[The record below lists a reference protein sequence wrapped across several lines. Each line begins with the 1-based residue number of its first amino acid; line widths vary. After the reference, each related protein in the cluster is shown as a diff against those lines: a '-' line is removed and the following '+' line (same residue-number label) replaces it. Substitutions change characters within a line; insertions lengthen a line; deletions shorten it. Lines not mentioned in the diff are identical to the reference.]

1 MMASSAEARQAEV
14 WARLARVN
22 DPELDDPITDMGFVE
37 RVTVSAEGVIEVEF
51 RLPTYWCSPNFA
63 FLMAEGIIREA
74 GSLPWAAGVRVQL
87 LDHMWGEEINDGLN
101 AGRSFGEIF
110 GSLAD
115 GEDLGE
121 LRAKF
126 ETKAFQRR
134 QEAVILGLR
143 ERGHSDADIAAMDL
157 RGLDAADLGH
167 GEAARQRPRYRE
179 LLLKRHPWIGPAD
192 AVFRSL
198 AGDTLR
204 AEALGEYLAGL
215 RSVRINMEFT
225 GALCRG
231 LGRARYQE
239 ASCAGGEPTL
249 VDFMLGAVPPARAQA
264 S

>member
-37 RVTVSAEGVIEVEF
+37 RVTVSAAGVIEVEF

-87 LDHMWGEEINDGLN
+87 QDHMWGEEINDGLN

-110 GSLAD
+110 GALAD

-134 QEAVILGLR
+134 QEEVSWVCA
-143 ERGHSDADIAAMDL
+143 SAAMVMPTS
-157 RGLDAADLGH
+157 RPWTCAAWMRPIS
-167 GEAARQRPRYRE
+167 ATARPR
-179 LLLKRHPWIGPAD
+179 A
-192 AVFRSL
+192 S
-198 AGDTLR
+198 
-204 AEALGEYLAGL
+204 
-215 RSVRINMEFT
+215 
-225 GALCRG
+225 
-231 LGRARYQE
+231 GRAT
-239 ASCAGGEPTL
+239 ASCC
-249 VDFMLGAVPPARAQA
+249 
-264 S
+264 